1 MNRLWV
7 WVSVVIVGVVLIVIL
22 FPFAYRNLTN
32 QMPPRPAEAVPFNER
47 PPEDFRPDE
56 FRQVLERRFW
66 ANLSWTL
73 AGGALVALLAGV
85 LLTRWLVAPLRQLE
99 QGARALANHQLDH
112 RVPVKG
118 SVEMRSVALAF
129 NQMAS
134 ELEHEET
141 LRRNLLA
148 DVTHELRHPVH
159 ILRGN
164 LQAIL
169 DDVYP
174 LNMEEIDRLLEQT
187 QNLTNLVDDLHEL
200 ALAEAHELP
209 MQKQDSDLNALVA
222 NCVEIFQPLASYKET
237 SLTIV
242 LPDETIHCTID
253 TTRIRQ
259 ALQNLL
265 ANALRYT
272 PEGGEIKVVLD
283 RQENHASIQVSDTGA
298 GIPPEDLERVFDRF
312 YRVDSSR
319 NRDLPGTGLGL
330 AIAQAIIQA
339 HDGEI
344 TVESPGVNQGS
355 TFTMYLPVN
364 G

>member
-22 FPFAYRNLTN
+22 FPFMYRHLTN
-32 QMPPRPAEAVPFNER
+32 EVPPRPVEPMLFDGRA
-47 PPEDFRPDE
+47 PEEFRPDE

-66 ANLSWTL
+66 TNLSWTL

-85 LLTRWLVAPLRQLE
+85 LLTRLLVAPLRQLE

-129 NQMAS
+129 NQMAA

-174 LNMEEIDRLLEQT
+174 LSMEEIDRLLEQT
-187 QNLTNLVDDLHEL
+187 QNLTSLVDDLHEL
-200 ALAEAHELP
+200 ALAEAHELSL
-209 MQKQDSDLNALVA
+209 QKQDSDLNALVA
-222 NCVEIFQPLASYKET
+222 NSVEIFQPLAIHKEVK
-237 SLTIV
+237 LTV
-242 LPDETIHCTID
+242 ELPDETIQCTID
-253 TTRIRQ
+253 IARIRQ

-272 PEGGEIKVVLD
+272 REGGEVKVMLG
-283 RQENHASIQVSDTGA
+283 RQEDHASIQVSDTGA
-298 GIPPEDLERVFDRF
+298 GIRTRDLERVFDRF

-330 AIAQAIIQA
+330 AIAQAIVQA
-339 HDGEI
+339 HDGKI
-344 TVESPGVNQGS
+344 TVESPGVDQGS
-355 TFTMYLPVN
+355 TFTMFLPIER
-364 G
+364 